1 MPPPDSYWE
10 SASAPAVSVLALRL
24 SRRLGQT
31 GRELLR
37 LCAWQ
42 RAPVDS
48 PSLATAGAAEAVAL
62 QIAAELAGAAAKQG
76 ALTPKIFMYPEM
88 KVEFTAKV

>member
-10 SASAPAVSVLALRL
+10 PALVPAASVLALRL

-31 GRELLR
+31 RRELLR

-62 QIAAELAGAAAKQG
+62 QRAAELAGAAAKQG
-76 ALTPKIFMYPEM
+76 AHTPKIFIYPEM
-88 KVEFTAKV
+88 MVEFTAKV